1 MQEKG
6 VFFMAEDNRN
16 SSRVFVGGVVIST
29 VVGLGLLA
37 LIFSAVAPGG
47 EESPAPTAST
57 PAQTATAPAGGTTAT
72 SGTGTSGTPA
82 PAGAESNGTA
92 ANGTAAGG
100 AAGSAGTAA
109 GEAAAGSGNAAEN
122 GAENSAANSTAR
134 PAGNSQAGT
143 GATATTQ
150 AAASQEKQQL
160 QPVAFTGAN
169 GEALYTQACQSC
181 HMPGGRGAQGAGRYP
196 ALANNPRV
204 ASAPYVMTMILNGHG
219 GMPGFGHYLSDQ
231 QIAEIVNYVRGE
243 LNEQQGTATPGDV
256 KQLRPQNPDYT
267 IFGESAG

>member
-1 MQEKG
+1 
-6 VFFMAEDNRN
+6 MAEENRN
-16 SSRVFVGGVVIST
+16 SSRVFLGGVIIST

-47 EESPAPTAST
+47 EKSPAPTAST
-57 PAQTATAPAGGTTAT
+57 PAQTAASPAATSTAQTATAPVGGTTAT

-82 PAGAESNGTA
+82 PTGAESNGTA

-100 AAGSAGTAA
+100 TAGSAGTAA
-109 GEAAAGSGNAAEN
+109 GEAATSSGNAAEN
-122 GAENSAANSTAR
+122 GAENSTAR
-134 PAGNSQAGT
+134 PAGNSQSGA

-243 LNEQQGTATPGDV
+243 LNKQQGTATPGDV